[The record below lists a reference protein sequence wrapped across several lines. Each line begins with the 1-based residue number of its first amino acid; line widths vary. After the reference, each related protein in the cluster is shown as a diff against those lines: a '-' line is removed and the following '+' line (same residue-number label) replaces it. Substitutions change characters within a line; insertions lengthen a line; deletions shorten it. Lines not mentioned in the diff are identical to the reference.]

1 MSTRWGEAV
10 GYRRCAARRLQRG
23 TGGGGSDG
31 WQGEY
36 AAWAGVGAVLRGVRS
51 AVGEGRAG
59 GAQSRADAVLRDGW
73 ADRRC
78 SDAAGRHGEHTT
90 GAGVGGVVRS
100 IARCRGWGW
109 VQTRCCAMLGAE
121 DGLAA
126 LLGEGTGADAVLR
139 SVGSVSGGSTEKI
152 YEKCKVCRPLSCP
165 RRATLLSP
173 CRRWCRSGSLRYDE
187 HHSSL
192 VC

>member
-59 GAQSRADAVLRDGW
+59 GAQSRTDAVLRDGW

-100 IARCRGWGW
+100 ITRCRGWGW

-139 SVGSVSGGSTEKI
+139 SVGSVSGGSTEKYTKI
-152 YEKCKVCRPLSCP
+152 AKFVAR
-165 RRATLLSP
+165 SP
-173 CRRWCRSGSLRYDE
+173 VLAAPP
-187 HHSSL
+187 SSRL
-192 VC
+192 AEGGAEAAP